1 MAHIK
6 KVTIFLYELYETK
19 KQDTNIMTKP
29 LFITFEGPE
38 GAGKTSVLEILIS
51 ELKPLLGDELI
62 TTREPGG
69 NPISEAIRA
78 ILQPAEDNGMDERT
92 EALLYT
98 AARRQHLVEIILPA
112 LKSGKVVISDRYID
126 SSLAYQG
133 GGRGLG
139 VDNIWQINQFATE
152 GLMPDLTIYFD
163 VPPELG
169 LARVKANRQGK
180 IDRLDKEDL
189 SFHQTVRQTYLQLQ
203 HDFSDRIKLIDAAQP
218 LDQVVADTRAL
229 LLKTL
234 KTRKE

>member
-1 MAHIK
+1 
-6 KVTIFLYELYETK
+6 
-19 KQDTNIMTKP
+19 MTKP

-38 GAGKTSVLEILIS
+38 GAGKTSVLQAILA
-51 ELKPLLGDELI
+51 ELQPQLGDALV

-78 ILQPAEDNGMDERT
+78 ILQPEEDNGMDART

-98 AARRQHLVEIILPA
+98 AARRQHLVSVILPA
-112 LKSGKVVISDRYID
+112 LSAGKIVLSDRYVD

-139 VDNIWQINQFATE
+139 VDNIWQINQFATD

-163 VPPELG
+163 VPAEIG
-169 LARVKANRQGK
+169 LARVMTNRQGK

-189 SFHQTVRQTYLQLQ
+189 SFHQKVRETYLSLQ
-203 HDFSDRIKLIDAAQP
+203 QEFSDRIKIIDATQP
-218 LDQVVADTRAL
+218 LTQVIAETRTL
-229 LLKTL
+229 LLDIMA
-234 KTRKE
+234 TRKESDR

>member
-1 MAHIK
+1 
-6 KVTIFLYELYETK
+6 
-19 KQDTNIMTKP
+19 MTKP

-38 GAGKTSVLEILIS
+38 GAGKTSVLKALIS
-51 ELKPLLGDELI
+51 ELKPILGDDLI

-78 ILQPAEDNGMDERT
+78 ILQPEDDNGMDERT

-98 AARRQHLVEIILPA
+98 AARRQHLVEIVLPA
-112 LKSGKVVISDRYID
+112 LKAGKVVISDRYVD

-139 VDNIWQINQFATE
+139 INNIWQINQFAID
-152 GLMPDLTIYFD
+152 GLLPDLTIYFD

-169 LARVKANRQGK
+169 LSRVKANRQGK

-189 SFHQTVRQTYLQLQ
+189 AFHQKVRETYLELQ
-203 HDFSDRIKLIDAAQP
+203 HQSSDRIKTIDATQP
-218 LDQVVADTRAL
+218 LDKVVDDAREL
-229 LLKTL
+229 LLELL
-234 KTRKE
+234 KTRKG